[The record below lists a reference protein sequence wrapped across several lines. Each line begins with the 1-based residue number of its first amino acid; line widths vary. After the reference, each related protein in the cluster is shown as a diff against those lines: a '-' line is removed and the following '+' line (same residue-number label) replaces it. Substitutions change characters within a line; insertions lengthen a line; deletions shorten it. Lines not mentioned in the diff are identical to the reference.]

1 MIHTT
6 LIDKCII
13 LSERRHSIC
22 YIVYDSTYVTS
33 AKVKINSRD
42 RKMFIGY
49 QRMVLGE
56 RTDYK
61 ETQRIFLKRWKIF
74 YTLIT
79 MVFIQL

>member
-1 MIHTT
+1 
-6 LIDKCII
+6 
-13 LSERRHSIC
+13 
-22 YIVYDSTYVTS
+22 
-33 AKVKINSRD
+33 
-42 RKMFIGY
+42 MFIGY